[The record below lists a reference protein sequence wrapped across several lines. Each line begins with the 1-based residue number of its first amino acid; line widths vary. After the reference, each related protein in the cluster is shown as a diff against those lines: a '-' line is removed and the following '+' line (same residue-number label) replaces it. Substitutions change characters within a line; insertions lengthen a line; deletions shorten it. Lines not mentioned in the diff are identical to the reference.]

1 MPVLAE
7 ENEVVP
13 RLEQLGLSRAI
24 LLEVIRAAVGA
35 RRNATPFHPITTAG
49 FNAWSEGTAHLRR
62 ILVSQGWRMSDKDNI
77 ASVYN
82 AETETKIIFQNAERA
97 GDILNDP
104 ISNSKKGAAAARAV
118 ERAQYELFP
127 EIREIEVRKEVEES
141 RTKLWCLFVMAEGD
155 DVRAELSR
163 PIAINE
169 EQYDEFHERIILVRY
184 GEWQGLDLSDDG
196 ELPLDFDISVS
207 RKN

>member
-13 RLEQLGLSRAI
+13 RLEQLGLSKAI
-24 LLEVIRAAVGA
+24 LLEVVRAAVGA

-62 ILVSQGWRMSDKDNI
+62 ILVSRGWRMGDKDNI

-82 AETETKIIFQNAERA
+82 AETDTKVIFQNAERA
-97 GDILNDP
+97 GDVLNDP
-104 ISNSKKGAAAARAV
+104 IASSRKGAGAARAV
-118 ERAQYELFP
+118 ERAQYDLFP
-127 EIREIEVRKEVEES
+127 ETRKKEIEEA
-141 RTKLWCLFVMAEGD
+141 RTKLWCLFVMADGD

-169 EQYDEFHERIILVRY
+169 EQYDEFHERIVLVQH
-184 GEWQGLDLSDDG
+184 GEWHGLDLSDDN
-196 ELPLDFDISVS
+196 EPPLDFDVTVS
-207 RKN
+207 RKS

>member
-7 ENEVVP
+7 ENEVAP
-13 RLEQLGLSRAI
+13 RLEQLGLSKAI

-62 ILVSQGWRMSDKDNI
+62 ILVSQGWRMGDKDNI

-82 AETETKIIFQNAERA
+82 AETDTKIIFQNAERA
-97 GDILNDP
+97 GDLLNDP
-104 ISNSKKGAAAARAV
+104 IANSRKGAGAARAV
-118 ERAQYELFP
+118 ERAQYDLFP
-127 EIREIEVRKEVEES
+127 ETQIKEIEEA

-169 EQYDEFHERIILVRY
+169 EQYDEFHERIVLVQH
-184 GEWQGLDLSDDG
+184 GEWQGLDLSDDN
-196 ELPLDFDISVS
+196 ELPLDFDVTVS

>member
-7 ENEVVP
+7 ENEVAP
-13 RLEQLGLSRAI
+13 RLEQLGLSKAI

-62 ILVSQGWRMSDKDNI
+62 ILVSQGWRMGDKDNI

-82 AETETKIIFQNAERA
+82 AETDTKIIFQNAERA
-97 GDILNDP
+97 GDLLNDP
-104 ISNSKKGAAAARAV
+104 IANSRKGAGAARAV
-118 ERAQYELFP
+118 ERAQYDLFP
-127 EIREIEVRKEVEES
+127 ETQIKEIEEA

-169 EQYDEFHERIILVRY
+169 EQYDEFHERIVLVQH
-184 GEWQGLDLSDDG
+184 GEWQGLDLSDDN
-196 ELPLDFDISVS
+196 EPPLDFDVTVS

>member
-13 RLEQLGLSRAI
+13 RLEQLGLSKAI

-62 ILVSQGWRMSDKDNI
+62 ILVSRGWRMGDKDNI

-82 AETETKIIFQNAERA
+82 AETDTKIIFQNAERA
-97 GDILNDP
+97 GDVLNDP
-104 ISNSKKGAAAARAV
+104 IANSRKGAGAARAV
-118 ERAQYELFP
+118 ERAQYDLFP
-127 EIREIEVRKEVEES
+127 ETQIKEIEEA

-169 EQYDEFHERIILVRY
+169 EQYDEFHERIVLVQH
-184 GEWQGLDLSDDG
+184 GEWQGLDLSDDN
-196 ELPLDFDISVS
+196 EPPLDFDVTVS

>member
-1 MPVLAE
+1 MPVLAKE
-7 ENEVVP
+7 TDVVS
-13 RLEQLGLSRAI
+13 RLEQLGLTRVI
-24 LLEVIRAAVGA
+24 LLEVIRASVGA

-62 ILVSQGWRMSDKDNI
+62 ILVSQGWRMGDKDNI

-97 GDILNDP
+97 GDVLNDP
-104 ISNSKKGAAAARAV
+104 IANSKKGAGAARAV
-118 ERAQYELFP
+118 ERAQYDLFP
-127 EIREIEVRKEVEES
+127 ETKTKEIKHAMEEA
-141 RTKLWCLFVMAEGD
+141 RTQLWCLFVMAEGD

-163 PIAINE
+163 PVAINE
-169 EQYDEFHERIILVRY
+169 EEYDEFHERIVLVQY
-184 GEWQGLDLSDDG
+184 GKWQGLDLSDDG
-196 ELPLDFDISVS
+196 EPPLEFDIPIS